1 LADADSD
8 EWPSDSDAS
17 DDSDSDSDDDV
28 DVSAL
33 PKGRAFWVKQAPTDD
48 GKAKREER
56 KAAKQEESL
65 KKSKREKVVD
75 LKAKVCSSSISSIA
89 NIRLVVVNV
98 CIVYYVLLYAHVTHV
113 DSSKPSNAL
122 CLSSSRA
129 SL

>member
-1 LADADSD
+1 MHNDAHTQQDLADADSD

-75 LKAKVCSSSISSIA
+75 LKAKVCFVLLAILFTLIEA
-89 NIRLVVVNV
+89 KLLVV
-98 CIVYYVLLYAHVTHV
+98 C
-113 DSSKPSNAL
+113 
-122 CLSSSRA
+122 
-129 SL
+129 